1 MKEKLQL
8 EGFITEEELEAEGY
22 YENEENFEAPLEIEI
37 QQ

>member
-8 EGFITEEELEAEGY
+8 EDFITEEELEAEGY
-22 YENEENFEAPLEIEI
+22 YENEGNFEEPLEIEI